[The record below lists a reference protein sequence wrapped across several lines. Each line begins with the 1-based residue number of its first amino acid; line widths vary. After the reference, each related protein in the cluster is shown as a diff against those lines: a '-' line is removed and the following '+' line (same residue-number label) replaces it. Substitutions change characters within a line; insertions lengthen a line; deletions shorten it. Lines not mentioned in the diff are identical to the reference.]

1 MGAISAG
8 WAARP
13 KTVCEPNCL
22 TFSLGK
28 VEGISGVQTVPG
40 ATALTRTP
48 CLIAR
53 LASDRVKL
61 TMAALV
67 DAQAMRFAL
76 GSNDWIDPVFIIDP
90 PSFICG
96 RSAWQRRN
104 LAKALPPY

>member
-22 TFSLGK
+22 TFSLGN
-28 VEGISGVQTVPG
+28 VEGISGVQTGPG

-48 CLIAR
+48 CSIAR

-61 TMAALV
+61 TMAALGEGE
-67 DAQAMRFAL
+67 AMKFAL
-76 GSNDWIDPVFIIDP
+76 GSNEWIEPVFIIDP

-96 RSAWQRRN
+96 RNALPRRN
-104 LAKALPPY
+104 IAKAFA